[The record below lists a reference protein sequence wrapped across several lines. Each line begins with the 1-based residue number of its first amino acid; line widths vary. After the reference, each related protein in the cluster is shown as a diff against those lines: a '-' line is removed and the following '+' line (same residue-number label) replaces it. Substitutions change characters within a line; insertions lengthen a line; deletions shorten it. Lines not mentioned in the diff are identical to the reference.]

1 MKKMIWAVTGLL
13 FLAVAG
19 SGYADPIKVGAVTP
33 LTGKLAV
40 YGEGFQKAMLL
51 AVDEVNAAG
60 GVKGNPLEIVFE
72 DNTSTSKGS
81 VSAIRKLITV
91 DKLPMIFGRRPAPTF
106 WRSAPLP
113 RTTRPSSSGRKAR
126 PRPLPSAGPMSS
138 GYFPLIC
145 SRALAWLN

>member
-1 MKKMIWAVTGLL
+1 MKKIILAVTGLL
-13 FLAVAG
+13 FLAAAN
-19 SGYADPIKVGAVTP
+19 SGYSKEIKVGAVTP

-60 GVKGNPLEIVFE
+60 GVKGSPMKIVFE

-91 DKLPMIFGRRPAPTF
+91 DKLPVIFGPA
-106 WRSAPLP
+106 A
-113 RTTRPSSSGRKAR
+113 SSN
-126 PRPLPSAGPMSS
+126 
-138 GYFPLIC
+138 F
-145 SRALAWLN
+145 LAVCPIAQNN